1 MDFYIADNKEFD
13 FNIMKEFSKDFID
26 IIYQKYG
33 LQVEVKNLKANK
45 TDDIIQKWA
54 TKIFMPLP
62 KEQRTPVINIEIA
75 SINSYKHIPMETIKI
90 TKK

>member
-1 MDFYIADNKEFD
+1 
-13 FNIMKEFSKDFID
+13 MKEFSKDFID

-62 KEQRTPVINIEIA
+62 K
-75 SINSYKHIPMETIKI
+75 
-90 TKK
+90 